1 MTRSDFMTTDETK
14 AFLGVTRITISNLRR
29 RGLLNAV
36 FLYDKGPGQPLFFLR
51 SEVESFFDQMIERNR
66 ARAEKTSL
74 RTKQSKGV
82 NSTTK
87 ESQSVQNPVT

>member
-1 MTRSDFMTTDETK
+1 MKRSDFMTTDETK

-66 ARAEKTSL
+66 AKAEQGAS
-74 RTKQSKGV
+74 REKQGKRG
-82 NSTTK
+82 K
-87 ESQSVQNPVT
+87 